1 MRISR
6 LTLEATVRFSSL
18 PSSTLQETMLERY
31 KADVDDQSVQ
41 ILKNKFP
48 KWNEHVGAYVL
59 NFNGRVTRASVK
71 NFQLCATQ
79 S

>member
-1 MRISR
+1 MRMSS

-31 KADVDDQSVQ
+31 KAAVDDQSVQ

-71 NFQLCATQ
+71 NFQLCATRP
-79 S
+79 

>member
-1 MRISR
+1 MRMSR

-31 KADVDDQSVQ
+31 KAAVDDPSVQ

-59 NFNGRVTRASVK
+59 NFNGRVTRAAVI

-79 S
+79 P